1 MAQIQAKGIE
11 STTLSEYKSRIEKVF
26 TDALGN
32 NFNLDPETP
41 QGQIIGSLAY
51 TLSLVDNSII
61 DMFNATDIYSAID
74 SQIDTIASNLHLTRK
89 PDIHTQVTCTLT
101 GTPNVTIPAGVLA
114 EDSHGV
120 KFSLKTAVTLGSNG
134 AATGLFVATHPGAIA
149 VPANTL
155 NNITEVTPGWETVNN
170 PAPGIIGQAKE
181 SDTQLR
187 ARYLDAVAVNSTS
200 QRASLYGR
208 LRQVQNNI
216 AALVVQNDN
225 YEPDTTVTPNIPA
238 NSMTCVV
245 HGGAD
250 QDIANAIGKV
260 KPIGIPTNGDV
271 VIPFID
277 PDYSYPE
284 QKPLDI
290 KFYRAVTVPIQIA
303 LTITR
308 DPDFPSTGLQDIRS
322 NLLHYVNGSADE
334 PGKQISESVRYSRL
348 YTPINKVP
356 GHKVDS
362 LLIGRIDQEARAQD
376 IVMTLIEMATLAEDS
391 ITITSTN

>member
-11 STTLSEYKSRIEKVF
+11 STTLSDYKSEVEKVF
-26 TDALGN
+26 TDALGGN
-32 NFNLDPETP
+32 LNLDPETP

-74 SQIDTIASNLHLTRK
+74 SQIDTIASNLHLYRK
-89 PDIHTQVTCTLT
+89 PDIHTQVNCTLT
-101 GTPNVTIPAGVLA
+101 GTPNVTVPSGVLA
-114 EDSHGV
+114 EDSNGV
-120 KFSLKTAVTLGSNG
+120 KFKLKTAVTLGSNG
-134 AATGLFVATHPGAIA
+134 EGIGLFVANNPGAIA

-155 NNITEVTPGWETVNN
+155 NKITEVSPGWETINN
-170 PAPGIIGQAKE
+170 PDPGIVGQAKE
-181 SDTQLR
+181 SDTQFR
-187 ARYLDAVAVNSTS
+187 ERYLHSVAVNSTS
-200 QRASLYGR
+200 QRSSLYGR

-225 YEPDTTVTPNIPA
+225 YETDTTVTPNIPA
-238 NSMTCVV
+238 NSITCVV
-245 HGGAD
+245 HGGDD

-271 VIPFID
+271 MIPFLD

-290 KFYRAVTVPIQIA
+290 KFYRAATVAIKIQ

-308 DPDFPSTGLQDIRS
+308 DPNFPSTGLQDIRT
-322 NLLHYVNGSADE
+322 NLLHYINGSADE
-334 PGKQISESVRYSRL
+334 PGKQISEPVRYSRL
-348 YTPINKVP
+348 YSPINKVP

-362 LLIGRIDQEARAQD
+362 LLIGRIDQEAQAQD
-376 IVMTLIEMATLAEDS
+376 ILMTLIEIATLAEDN